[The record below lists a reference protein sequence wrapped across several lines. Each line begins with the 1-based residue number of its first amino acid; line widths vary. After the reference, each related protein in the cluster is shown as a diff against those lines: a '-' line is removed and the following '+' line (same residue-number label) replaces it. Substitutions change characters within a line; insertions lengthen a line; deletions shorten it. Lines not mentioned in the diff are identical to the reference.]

1 MEREQS
7 GETSP
12 SLPGISGLVISYNR
26 ATLIGTCLKALS
38 FVDELIVV
46 DKSSDD
52 GTAEI
57 AAGLADRV
65 VVVPWSAVVED
76 TRAQAVAMCR
86 HEWILYLDDDECL
99 SAESAA
105 FIREEI
111 RHPRADVYLLPQR
124 HYILGE
130 HDERA
135 YYWPEHQVRLF
146 RRTAVN
152 LSATVHNGMAFDEAR
167 AYRIPPETG
176 VCIHHLSHKDV
187 AQWVEK
193 LNRYTSRADRARPAH
208 SGADLVAFAHRAIDE
223 YAGRTR
229 SDDVSDYPHAVA
241 VLRSLYD
248 IVDRLKTWEEE
259 RGLSGEEAFRRVCI
273 DLERDYARKL
283 PAPRGTRGQLEH
295 LDPDAA
301 HGALSESEADTE
313 RAVRVLSERLRAL
326 RLEFDRQ
333 LAAQEQDRQAQA
345 LLRDALDERDRRLQ
359 SIDEQRRNAIQAR
372 ALADMQSATLRSHVA
387 VLEHEVEAL
396 RSSSSWRMTAP
407 LRFMSDL
414 LRHPQRVRPKVLRAA
429 YLAHEAVPLPPALK
443 AGVRSLAY
451 RLAAPVFAGSP
462 RYEAW
467 KRKRMAPAIL
477 ASLRFEDQ
485 PDPTVTVVIPAY
497 GNLEM
502 TLACVASIAK
512 HLPKA
517 PIEVLV
523 VEDASGDQD
532 ILKLAQVPGLRFH
545 VHPQNLGFLRSCNAA
560 AKMARGR
567 YICFLNNDTEVEAG
581 WIDTMLE
588 LFERDPKCGMVGSK
602 LLYPDGR
609 LQEAG
614 GILWRDGSAWNLG
627 RLDDPDHSRYNYV
640 KEVDYCSG
648 ASILLERTLFDELGG
663 FDEYYLPAYCEDSD
677 LAFRIRARGLKVLYQ
692 PASRVIHHEGLS
704 HGTDTGS
711 GVKAYQVANQRK
723 FLQRWAQVLERE
735 HFANGEHALLAQ
747 DRANLCKT
755 ILIIDHYIPQPD
767 RDAGSRSMNAF
778 IDVLLSMGL
787 RVKFWPHNLQPDPVY
802 GPQLQQRGVEVIYGA
817 RYHQGFEAWVRE
829 MGRDLDY
836 VLISRPDVAAAFL
849 PALCAYSP
857 AKRLYYGH
865 DLHYERELA
874 SARLSGDATA
884 AEAAERMRQLEL
896 SIWLQVS
903 TIYYPSP
910 TETAAVQSHPGVGM
924 ARTLP
929 PYCFEPRPT
938 APLEGRE
945 RRRLL
950 FVAGFAHR
958 PNVDAAVWF
967 MAQVFPLVLAAE
979 PDVQLMLVGSNPSP
993 EVKALAS
1000 ERVEVTGY
1008 VTDAELEA
1016 IYARVGLAVVP
1027 LRFGAGIKGKVVE
1040 AMHHGVPLV
1049 TTSVGVQGL
1058 SSTGDA
1064 ASVADEPQQMAHEI
1078 LRLLRDDAAW
1088 RQSAAA
1094 GPAYVAAHFSA
1105 AAMEAVLVQD
1115 IDARPYTDYTRSAIK
1130 ETFA

>member
-1 MEREQS
+1 MQSNQTKQKSAMMEFTGERYMPTEGGELRYEHMHRYAWAAQYAAGRAVLDIACGEGYGSALLAAHARSVTGVDVSEDAVAHAHVAYADIPNLKFRQGSADAIPFESSHFDMVVSFETIEHLSTQREMIAEIRRVLKPDGVLIIS
-7 GETSP
+7 SP
-12 SLPGISGLVISYNR
+12 NKKTYSDDRNYVNEYHVKELYFDEFDALLRTQFSSVSYMGQRFLTLSALLPQDASEAGAVY
-26 ATLIGTCLKALS
+26 KALS
-38 FVDELIVV
+38 LSGSDALDRTASGIEPLYFVAICAQSG
-46 DKSSDD
+46 SSQ
-52 GTAEI
+52 
-57 AAGLADRV
+57 
-65 VVVPWSAVVED
+65 VPRPEASAFFEPSFD
-76 TRAQAVAMCR
+76 IYQRQQAVLQWASGV
-86 HEWILYLDDDECL
+86 DDERAAHAKHA
-99 SAESAA
+99 AEADERTRQVRA
-105 FIREEI
+105 ELAKVELELRTQRLIWEQRV
-111 RHPRADVYLLPQR
+111 RHADGRADVL
-124 HYILGE
+124 
-130 HDERA
+130 
-135 YYWPEHQVRLF
+135 
-146 RRTAVN
+146 
-152 LSATVHNGMAFDEAR
+152 
-167 AYRIPPETG
+167 
-176 VCIHHLSHKDV
+176 
-187 AQWVEK
+187 
-193 LNRYTSRADRARPAH
+193 
-208 SGADLVAFAHRAIDE
+208 
-223 YAGRTR
+223 
-229 SDDVSDYPHAVA
+229 
-241 VLRSLYD
+241 
-248 IVDRLKTWEEE
+248 
-259 RGLSGEEAFRRVCI
+259 
-273 DLERDYARKL
+273 
-283 PAPRGTRGQLEH
+283 
-295 LDPDAA
+295 AA
-301 HGALSESEADTE
+301 E
-313 RAVRVLSERLRAL
+313 VQAL
-326 RLEFDRQ
+326 R
-333 LAAQEQDRQAQA
+333 
-345 LLRDALDERDRRLQ
+345 
-359 SIDEQRRNAIQAR
+359 
-372 ALADMQSATLRSHVA
+372 T
-387 VLEHEVEAL
+387 
-396 RSSSSWRMTAP
+396 SSSWRLTAP
-407 LRFMSDL
+407 LRLIIDVIRGRGIADRHVIKQR
-414 LRHPQRVRPKVLRAA
+414 LRHVA
-429 YLAHEAVPLPPALK
+429 YRAHEAMPLPESVKSIL
-443 AGVRSLAY
+443 VS
-451 RLAAPVFAGSP
+451 AAFRIGGPLFAGAP
-462 RYEAW
+462 RYQAW
-467 KRKRMAPAIL
+467 QRKRRMPELL
-477 ASLRFEDQ
+477 ATLRF
-485 PDPTVTVVIPAY
+485 DPPSEPQVSVVIPAY

-817 RYHQGFEAWVRE
+817 RYHQGFEAWIRE

>member
-38 FVDELIVV
+38 FVDELLVV

-76 TRAQAVAMCR
+76 TRAQAVALCR

-111 RHPRADVYLLPQR
+111 RNPRADVYLLPQR

-229 SDDVSDYPHAVA
+229 SDDVSDYPHAAA

-295 LDPDAA
+295 IDQGASRAAPD
-301 HGALSESEADTE
+301 ESEADAEQTM
-313 RAVRVLSERLRAL
+313 RVLSGRLREL
-326 RLEFDRQ
+326 RLELDRQ
-333 LAAQEQDRQAQA
+333 VVAQERDMQVQEQ
-345 LLRDALDERDRRLQ
+345 LRNALDERDRRIQ
-359 SIDEQRRNAIQAR
+359 SIEEQRRNAIQAR

-387 VLEHEVEAL
+387 VLEHEVQAL

-414 LRHPQRVRPKVLRAA
+414 LRHPQRVRPKVLRVA
-429 YLAHEAVPLPPALK
+429 YLAHEALPLPPALK
-443 AGVRSLAY
+443 AGVRSLAF

-467 KRKRMAPAIL
+467 KRKRMAPATL

-485 PDPTVTVVIPAY
+485 PDPAVTVVIPAY

-523 VEDASGDQD
+523 VEDASGDQE

-567 YICFLNNDTEVEAG
+567 YICFLNNDTEVDAG
-581 WIDTMLE
+581 WMDTMLE
-588 LFERDPKCGMVGSK
+588 LFDRDSRCGMVGSK
-602 LLYPDGR
+602 LVYPDGR

-614 GILWRDGSAWNLG
+614 GIVWRDGTAWNFG
-627 RLDDPDHSRYNYV
+627 RLQDPAQGSVNYV

-648 ASILLERTLFDELGG
+648 ASIVLPRDLFEELGG
-663 FDEYYLPAYCEDSD
+663 FDEHYLPAYYEDTD
-677 LAFRIRARGLKVLYQ
+677 LAFRIRARGLKVMYQ
-692 PASRVIHHEGLS
+692 PASQVVHHEGLS

-711 GVKAYQVANQRK
+711 GVKAYQLTNQRK
-723 FLQRWAQVLERE
+723 FMKRWIDVLTRE
-735 HFANGEHALLAQ
+735 QFVSGEHVSLA
-747 DRANLCKT
+747 RERSNLRKT
-755 ILIIDHYIPQPD
+755 ILVIDHYVPQPD
-767 RDAGSRSMNAF
+767 RDAGSRSMNS
-778 IDVLLSMGL
+778 IIEVLLDMGL
-787 RVKFWPHNLQPDPVY
+787 AVKFWPHNLHLDPVY
-802 GPQLQQRGVEVIYGA
+802 GPQLQQKGVEVIHGNAYVGA
-817 RYHQGFEAWVRE
+817 FSTWLQN
-829 MGRDLDY
+829 MGSDLDY
-836 VLISRPDVAAAFL
+836 VLISRPDVAAHFL
-849 PALCAYSP
+849 PDVRAHSP
-857 AKRLYYGH
+857 AKLIYYGH
-865 DLHYERELA
+865 DLHHEREMA
-874 SARLSGDATA
+874 RARLANDEEGMKA
-884 AEAAERMRQLEL
+884 AEQMKQLEV
-896 SIWLQVS
+896 SIWEQVGA
-903 TIYYPSP
+903 IYYPSFS
-910 TETAAVQSHPGVGM
+910 ETAVVKAHVAVP

-929 PYCFEPRPT
+929 LLCLDERAN
-938 APLEGRE
+938 APLEDRD
-945 RRRLL
+945 RYTLL

-958 PNVDAAVWF
+958 PNVDAALWF
-967 MAQVFPLVLAAE
+967 VEHVLPHVVAQE
-979 PDVQLMLVGSNPSP
+979 PRTKLMLVGSNPTS
-993 EVKALAS
+993 EVQALAN
-1000 ERVEVTGY
+1000 ERVQVTGY
-1008 VTDAELEA
+1008 VTDAVLDGLYEKA
-1016 IYARVGLAVVP
+1016 GLAVVP
-1027 LRFGAGIKGKVVE
+1027 LRFGAGVKGKVVE
-1040 AMHHGVPLV
+1040 AMHHGLPLV

-1058 SSTGDA
+1058 SNTGDA
-1064 ASVADEPQQMAHEI
+1064 AGVADEPQQMAHEI
-1078 LRLLRDDAAW
+1078 LRLLRDDEAW
-1088 RQSAAA
+1088 RRSAGA
-1094 GPAYVAAHFSA
+1094 GPAYVAANFSA
-1105 AAMEAVLVQD
+1105 AAMEAVLAQD
-1115 IDARPYTDYTRSAIK
+1115 IDPRPYTDCTRSAVQ